1 MTHEQYEFI
10 QKKYGNLIYM
20 IAHHIS
26 GDNATSDIE
35 DNVQDLWLSVCDS
48 IRWFEQQNNGA
59 NGDFE
64 TFKNTKGFDQYI
76 KTCLWHKK
84 AKKGLNITKKQE
96 ITRTISISGESDT
109 NDDMILMDIHDPK
122 ATSIN
127 LHDDV
132 LEDIRIKLT
141 KDEKDIVKHII
152 NNPDCVKDNGTVN
165 ISQICK
171 AINRKPKE
179 VNDDV
184 EYIKKRYNFTLL

>member
-20 IAHHIS
+20 IAHRIS
-26 GDNATSDIE
+26 GDNATADIE
-35 DNVQDLWLSVCDS
+35 DNVQDLWLTVIES
-48 IRWFEQQNNGA
+48 IEG
-59 NGDFE
+59 FE
-64 TFKNTKGFDQYI
+64 TQDGGKNGKFEDFKNTKGFDQYV

-84 AKKGLNITKKQE
+84 GKKGANITKKQE
-96 ITRTISISGESDT
+96 VTRAFSIDGESDP
-109 NDDMILMDIHDPK
+109 NDELLLMDVPDPK
-122 ATSIN
+122 AIN
-127 LHDDV
+127 MNIHDDV
-132 LEDIRIKLT
+132 LEDVRVRLT
-141 KDEKDIVKHII
+141 PHEKQIVSHILQH
-152 NNPDCVKDNGTVN
+152 PECVKDNGTVN